1 MNVSGSPQ
9 ENFDHFYGLVF
20 PQIYKFLLRITRD
33 PMVAEE
39 LCQETFIKYLQRK
52 DPFLREEEAR
62 FWLFRVAKNLALN
75 HVKRVGR
82 EQNAYGRNFHEP
94 TIPHESGEEAYLKKE
109 SVRQVLE
116 ALNRLPKNL
125 REVLVLKEYGDLNYR
140 EIASILLISEA
151 NVKVRVYRAR
161 ERLAQYFKELE
172 GMDVP

>member
-1 MNVSGSPQ
+1 MNVPCSTQ
-9 ENFDHFYGLVF
+9 ENFDHFYGSVF

-33 PMVAEE
+33 SMVAEE
-39 LCQETFIKYLQRK
+39 LCQETFIKYLERK
-52 DPFLREEEAR
+52 EPFPRVEEAK
-62 FWLFRVAKNLALN
+62 FWVFRVAKNLALN
-75 HVKRVGR
+75 HVKRMGR
-82 EQNAYGRNFHEP
+82 EQNAFGRNFHEP
-94 TIPHESGEEAYLKKE
+94 VIPQESGEEAYMKKE
-109 SVRQVLE
+109 SIRQVLE

-172 GMDVP
+172 G